1 MEEQILKKKPPSKKI
16 RREDIPKTDY
26 ILGFFNGAYNTMIL
40 FCVFPAAAVHINN
53 VLSIEL
59 RNAVSVI
66 IRIYFQKEIILFHS

>member
-1 MEEQILKKKPPSKKI
+1 
-16 RREDIPKTDY
+16 
-26 ILGFFNGAYNTMIL
+26 MIL

-53 VLSIEL
+53 VLSNEL